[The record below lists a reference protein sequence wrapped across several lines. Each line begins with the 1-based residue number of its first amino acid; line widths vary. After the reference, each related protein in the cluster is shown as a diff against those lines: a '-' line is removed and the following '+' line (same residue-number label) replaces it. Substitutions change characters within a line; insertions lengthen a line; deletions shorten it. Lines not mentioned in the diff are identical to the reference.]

1 MKKLLAVLLVVALV
15 FAFAACTKQPEP
27 KPAEPEADIFAKS
40 EGVMTYADYAAAAN
54 DTVVTIEAFVQSCA
68 FNAAYGNA
76 SLFLADKDG
85 GYFVYRMNMTEDQAK
100 ELTKG
105 TKVKVSG
112 FKSEWAGE
120 VEITEA
126 TFEVLTGS
134 YVADAI
140 DVTRDLYSNDLL
152 TKNMNRFVS
161 FKNLFV
167 TGSINADGEEVPFLY
182 NWDGSG
188 AKGSNNDLYFN
199 VNDHGNVY
207 TFTVESDEC
216 PEGSD
221 VYKAVEALTVGD
233 EIDLEGFLYWYYGP
247 NPHIHSLKVVT
258 KSAGAPSA
266 AAFKDAELD
275 TEVTVEAAVTGIAY
289 NETYGNVSLFL
300 QDSESGY
307 YVYRMNVTPEEMSR
321 IVNAPRIKVTGY
333 KSEWSGEVEITD
345 ATFEVADG
353 AGYKPAALD
362 VTALLGTDNL
372 AKHMNKYV
380 AFKGVTV
387 EASKDADGN
396 DAAFLYNWDG
406 SGAAGSNNDLYF
418 NVSVNGETYTFT
430 VESDECAE
438 GSDPYEMVTQ
448 LKIGDVVDLE
458 GFLYWYNGANP
469 HITKVLTK

>member
-1 MKKLLAVLLVVALV
+1 MKKLTALLLVLAMV
-15 FAFAACTKQPEP
+15 FTFAACTKPADP
-27 KPAEPEADIFAKS
+27 KPVDIFAKS
-40 EGVMTYADYAAAAN
+40 EGVLTHADYVAAAN
-54 DTVVTIEAFVQSCA
+54 DTEVTIEAFIQSCA
-68 FNAAYGNA
+68 YSAAYGNA

-85 GYFVYRMNMTEDQAK
+85 GYFIYRMNVTEDEAK
-100 ELTKG
+100 KLTEGAKIR
-105 TKVKVSG
+105 VKG

-120 VEITEA
+120 VEIIDA
-126 TFEVLTGS
+126 TFEALEGT
-134 YVADAI
+134 YTADAI
-140 DVTRDLYSNDLL
+140 DVTLDLYSNELL
-152 TKNMNRFVS
+152 SKNMNRLVS
-161 FKNLFV
+161 FKDLV
-167 TGSINADGEEVPFLY
+167 VAGSIDADGNEVPFLY

-207 TFTVESDEC
+207 NFCIESDEC

-221 VYKAVEALTVGD
+221 VYKAVEALKVGD
-233 EIDLEGFLYWYYGP
+233 VVDLEGFLYWYYGP
-247 NPHIHSLKVVT
+247 NPHIHSLTVTT
-258 KSAGAPSA
+258 KSAGSSSA
-266 AAFKDAELD
+266 KSYADAALD
-275 TEVTVEAAVTGIAY
+275 TEVTVEAAVTGVAY
-289 NETYGNVSLFL
+289 NETYGNVSMFL

-307 YVYRMNVTPEEMSR
+307 YVYRMNVTPDDMTKILNASR
-321 IVNAPRIKVTGY
+321 VKITGY
-333 KSEWSGEVEITD
+333 KSEWAGEVEITD
-345 ATFEVADG
+345 ATYEVVDG

-362 VTALLGTDNL
+362 VTALLGTDKL
-372 AKHMNKYV
+372 IKHMNKYV

-387 EASKDADGN
+387 EASKDANGN

-469 HITKVLTK
+469 HITKVLSK